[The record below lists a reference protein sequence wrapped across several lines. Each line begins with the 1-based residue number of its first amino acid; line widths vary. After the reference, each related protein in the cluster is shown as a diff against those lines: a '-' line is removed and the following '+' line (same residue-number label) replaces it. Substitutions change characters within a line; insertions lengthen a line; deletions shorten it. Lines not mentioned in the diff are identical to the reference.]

1 MTCRRCHTQFDPRRY
16 DYNGATHCPRCGAV
30 YYRRSPQQGQ
40 QRPVTSARPQAPSR
54 QASTVSVRFSVARLV
69 ICILSFVIA
78 LYMFNQIR
86 LVAVVNALGG
96 NSSDF
101 SGGAGTIL
109 AILMIVAGIT
119 GIVGRNKTLPTLV
132 AGIAYIVGAII
143 GFIGLGTY
151 GDLIVWSILAL
162 IFGIFF
168 VLASG
173 KLAVAISMLT
183 NGRRRR
189 R

>member
-1 MTCRRCHTQFDPRRY
+1 MTCKRCHTQFDPRRY

-30 YYRRSPQQGQ
+30 YYRRPPQPQQGP
-40 QRPVTSARPQAPSR
+40 QRPATPSR
-54 QASTVSVRFSVARLV
+54 SQMPSHQAGAVSVRFSVARLV

-101 SGGAGTIL
+101 SGSAGTIL
-109 AILMIVAGIT
+109 AILMIAAGVT
-119 GIVGRNKTLPTLV
+119 GIVGRNKTLPTFI
-132 AGIAYIVGAII
+132 AGITYVIGAII

-151 GDLIVWSILAL
+151 GDLVVWSIIAFV
-162 IFGIFF
+162 FGIFF

-173 KLAVAISMLT
+173 KLAVVVKKLLKT
-183 NGRRRR
+183 RR
-189 R
+189 

>member
-1 MTCRRCHTQFDPRRY
+1 MTCRHCHTQFDPRRY
-16 DYNGATHCPRCGAV
+16 DYNGATHCPKCGAV
-30 YYRRSPQQGQ
+30 YYRRSPQQGS
-40 QRPVTSARPQAPSR
+40 QRPVTSTRPQAPSR
-54 QASTVSVRFSVARLV
+54 QARTASIRFSVARLV

-109 AILMIVAGIT
+109 AILMIAAGVT
-119 GIVGRNKTLPTLV
+119 GIVGRTKALPTLV

-162 IFGIFF
+162 VFGIFF

-173 KLAVAISMLT
+173 KLAVTIRMLT
-183 NGRRRR
+183 NGRRHRR
-189 R
+189 

>member
-16 DYNGATHCPRCGAV
+16 DYNGATHCPQCGAV
-30 YYRRSPQQGQ
+30 YYRRSLQQGQ

-78 LYMFNQIR
+78 LYMFNEIR

-119 GIVGRNKTLPTLV
+119 GIVGRNKSLPAFV
-132 AGIAYIVGAII
+132 AGIVYIVGAII

-151 GDLIVWSILAL
+151 GDLVVWSALAL
-162 IFGIFF
+162 IFGLFF

-173 KLAVAISMLT
+173 KLTALIKSATSRAK
-183 NGRRRR
+183 RR
-189 R
+189 

>member
-16 DYNGATHCPRCGAV
+16 DYNGATHCPQCGAV

-119 GIVGRNKTLPTLV
+119 GIVGRNKSLPAFV
-132 AGIAYIVGAII
+132 AGIVYIVGAII

-151 GDLIVWSILAL
+151 GDLVVWSALAL
-162 IFGIFF
+162 IFGLFF

-173 KLAVAISMLT
+173 KLTALIKSATSRAK
-183 NGRRRR
+183 RR
-189 R
+189 